1 MQTSA
6 IRSIFRWLLRVTVVL
21 RPRHSGD
28 RDLRSPPAVATCGGC
43 AFRLSGSD
51 SCVCRCRH
59 VLGTWSRILS
69 IAAPADLSAFPI
81 GVHLASPSGRDRCGR
96 SAPGRRDGPSRLL
109 DAAYFV
115 RGRPRLLRQASAPSA
130 PPPRHPMNSDSLEGK
145 APAEDSSQKAK
156 AALRTLILC
165 PLMMAVLQTFWFLNP
180 RPQGTLGDP
189 WGIGKSATAAW
200 GLATVLEIVLAVG
213 LLRRARWAWR
223 ASFGFFPVIFLLI
236 AIAEAPR
243 LYASDGWGAIVPL
256 LAIAGIGAWWTVQ
269 WRKALHQAKEVF
281 PQSPN
286 SQR

>member
-1 MQTSA
+1 
-6 IRSIFRWLLRVTVVL
+6 
-21 RPRHSGD
+21 
-28 RDLRSPPAVATCGGC
+28 
-43 AFRLSGSD
+43 
-51 SCVCRCRH
+51 
-59 VLGTWSRILS
+59 
-69 IAAPADLSAFPI
+69 
-81 GVHLASPSGRDRCGR
+81 
-96 SAPGRRDGPSRLL
+96 
-109 DAAYFV
+109 
-115 RGRPRLLRQASAPSA
+115 
-130 PPPRHPMNSDSLEGK
+130 MNSDSLEGK